1 MKRRITSTTLAAGAL
16 LAWTAMPASAA
27 DSVTGEVV
35 DLACYMAHPETSR
48 GPSHKKCAETCA
60 KKGIPLGLLT
70 DDKQVF
76 ILLEDHENAKPYG
89 QAKDK
94 AGEKITI
101 DGNKVAQGGLQGI
114 VVEAVK

>member
-1 MKRRITSTTLAAGAL
+1 MRMRLLSVLAAVVAGL
-16 LAWTAMPASAA
+16 LLTPAVRA
-27 DSVTGEVV
+27 DTLTGEVV

-48 GPSHKKCAETCA
+48 GPSHKKCAEMCA

-76 ILLEDHENAKPYG
+76 LLLEDHENAKPYG